1 MLYVYYNSISISRL
15 FKISVFLPD
24 PINSPPSKRKSS
36 SDTLK
41 RGQTWRGFVIRS
53 KGLGLP
59 EDTGTESF
67 VVVGFPEDTEG
78 KEPAMVDGRNEL
90 ELTKGGNV

>member
-1 MLYVYYNSISISRL
+1 M
-15 FKISVFLPD
+15 
-24 PINSPPSKRKSS
+24 
-36 SDTLK
+36 
-41 RGQTWRGFVIRS
+41 IRS

-90 ELTKGGNV
+90 ELTKGGNVKTDYLDCLTSFNSLTITSSR

>member
-1 MLYVYYNSISISRL
+1 M
-15 FKISVFLPD
+15 
-24 PINSPPSKRKSS
+24 
-36 SDTLK
+36 
-41 RGQTWRGFVIRS
+41 IRS

-67 VVVGFPEDTEG
+67 IVVGFPEDTEG